1 MLETAAPPQTEW
13 SLPRMKRDQIIS
25 PIPTGSGAYVLHKMI
40 ETGIENYCVHGY
52 NPYLTL
58 APPVLPFLAR
68 SEKPLAVH
76 TTPDYGLFFA
86 RKRVPLVLTVHH
98 LVLDQYMQ
106 KYSTLP
112 QRIHYKADL
121 RWFTKASIRLAS
133 MVTAV
138 SHFTAEMVRKELKYK
153 RPIRVIYNG
162 IDTGRFIPS
171 TNTRHSGVKVLFSGN
186 PTKRKG
192 CQWLPAIA
200 EKLRDGITI
209 NYTQGL
215 RANHVRLRARNVK
228 SLGRIPPKDMPSIY
242 RMHDILVS
250 PTVREGFGLAVAE
263 AMACGLPVVAS
274 DCSAIPELVDHGK
287 GGFLCPVGG
296 VDAFAKKINILADSP
311 RLRREM
317 GEYNRI
323 KVEKMF
329 TLERMVNEYKD
340 LFEEVLG

>member
-1 MLETAAPPQTEW
+1 M
-13 SLPRMKRDQIIS
+13 
-25 PIPTGSGAYVLHKMI
+25 
-40 ETGIENYCVHGY
+40 
-52 NPYLTL
+52 TL
-58 APPVLPFLAR
+58 FPPVLPFLSRA
-68 SEKPLAVH
+68 EKPLVVH
-76 TTPDYGLFFA
+76 TTPDYGLFFG
-86 RKRVPLVLTVHH
+86 RKGIPLVLTVHH

-112 QRIHYKADL
+112 QRIHYKTDL
-121 RWFTKASIRLAS
+121 RWFTKASIRIAT

-153 RPIRVIYNG
+153 CSIRVIYNG

-171 TNTRHSGVKVLFSGN
+171 KKTRHSGVKVLFSGN

-192 CQWLPAIA
+192 FQWLPAIA
-200 EKLRDGITI
+200 VRLSEGITI

-215 RANHVRLRARNVK
+215 QANQVRLRARNVK
-228 SLGRIPPKDMPSIY
+228 SLGRIPPKDMPSVY
-242 RMHDILVS
+242 QMSDILLS

-274 DCSAIPELVDHGK
+274 NCSSIPELVDHGK
-287 GGFLCPVGG
+287 GGFLCPVGD
-296 VDAFAKKINILADSP
+296 VDAFAERINILADSP

-317 GEYNRI
+317 GEYNRA
-323 KVEKMF
+323 KAEKMF
-329 TLERMVNEYKD
+329 TLDRMVDEYKN

>member
-1 MLETAAPPQTEW
+1 M
-13 SLPRMKRDQIIS
+13 
-25 PIPTGSGAYVLHKMI
+25 PTGNGAYVLHKMI
-40 ETGIENYCVHGY
+40 EANIENYRVHGY
-52 NPYLTL
+52 DPYLTL
-58 APPVLPFLAR
+58 FPPALPFLSR
-68 SEKPLAVH
+68 TEKPLIVH
-76 TTPDYGLFFA
+76 TTPDYGLFFG
-86 RKRVPLVLTVHH
+86 RKGIPLILTVHH

-112 QRIHYKADL
+112 QRIHYKTDL
-121 RWFTKASIRLAS
+121 RWFTEASLRVAK

-138 SHFTAEMVRKELKYK
+138 SCFTAEMVRKELEYK

-162 IDTGRFIPS
+162 IDSGRFIPS
-171 TNTRHSGVKVLFSGN
+171 KNTRDSGVKVLFSGN

-192 CQWLPAIA
+192 RQWLPAIS
-200 EKLRDGITI
+200 EKLSDGITI

-228 SLGRIPPKDMPSIY
+228 GLGRISPGDMPSVY
-242 RMHDILVS
+242 QMSDILLS

-274 DCSAIPELVDHGK
+274 NCSSIPELVDHGK
-287 GGFLCPVGG
+287 GGFLCPVGD
-296 VDAFAKKINILADSP
+296 VDDFAKKINILADSP

-317 GEYNRI
+317 GEYNRA

-329 TLERMVNEYKD
+329 TLERMVTEYRD

>member
-1 MLETAAPPQTEW
+1 
-13 SLPRMKRDQIIS
+13 MKNGLIIS

-58 APPVLPFLAR
+58 VPPLLPFVGR
-68 SEKPLAVH
+68 SVKPLAVH

-86 RKRVPLVLTVHH
+86 RKGVPLILTVHH
-98 LVLDQYMQ
+98 LVLDQFMQ

-112 QRIHYKADL
+112 QRIHYKTDL
-121 RWFTKASIRLAS
+121 RWFTKASINIAT

-153 RPIRVIYNG
+153 CSIRIIYNG
-162 IDTGRFIPS
+162 IDTSRFIPAKK
-171 TNTRHSGVKVLFSGN
+171 TRHSGVKVLFSGN

-200 EKLRDGITI
+200 MKLSDGITI

-215 RANHVRLRARNVK
+215 RANHVRLKAMNVK

-242 RMHDILVS
+242 QMSDILLS

-274 DCSAIPELVDHGK
+274 NCSSIPELVDHGK
-287 GGFLCPVGG
+287 GGFLCPVGD
-296 VDAFAKKINILADSP
+296 VNAFANKINILADSP
-311 RLRREM
+311 RLRKEM
-317 GEYNRI
+317 GEYNRA

-329 TLERMVNEYKD
+329 TVERMVNEYKE